1 VGLLRLYSAWLR
13 CAHDGERRILCEKY
27 KVLSSRIKAMHN
39 AVRGICQAMSSAA
52 GKGRGRGGR
61 GQEEGSAGG
70 FGWNEVTDA

>member
-1 VGLLRLYSAWLR
+1 M
-13 CAHDGERRILCEKY
+13 LCEKY